1 MKKKQVLL
9 YCHMREH
16 GLQNIKK
23 TLKFKNVLFS
33 FNDVYGNPST
43 DILIDLSRKV
53 HSEAYLQKHYKKYD
67 CIYLVNCH
75 YKIYIQ
81 PRKKDFRLPLFINLS
96 KLLKPNGVL
105 ITIFANHAL
114 HLITNKRGPNQ
125 FIYNIKYKKN
135 MDREYKK
142 HYLQNLRNIQQ
153 EHIVNKIMR
162 RKLKMFLIN
171 NKLPLNLLSLQSN
184 KKYVR
189 SAIWYSRVD
198 DFFIM
203 KKML

>member
-1 MKKKQVLL
+1 MK
-9 YCHMREH
+9 
-16 GLQNIKK
+16 IA
-23 TLKFKNVLFS
+23 
-33 FNDVYGNPST
+33 ST

-53 HSEAYLQKHYKKYD
+53 HSEEYLQKHYKKYD

-96 KLLKPNGVL
+96 KLLKPKGVL
-105 ITIFANHAL
+105 ITEFANHGL
-114 HLITNKRGPNQ
+114 HLITNKKGPNQ
-125 FIYNIKYKKN
+125 FIYNIKYKNN
-135 MDREYKK
+135 MNREYKK
-142 HYLQNLRNIQQ
+142 HYLQNLRNIRQTY
-153 EHIVNKIMR
+153 IVNKTMR
-162 RKLKMFLIN
+162 KKLKTFLIK
-171 NKLPLNLLSLQSN
+171 NKLQLKLLSLQSN

-189 SAIWYSRVD
+189 SAIWYEHVD